1 MTHFALIPA
10 NMVSSSLIH
19 TFLLYS
25 FLLDYGHSCFCCD
38 VTWHV
43 SFWCFKLNM
52 ILPCFVPDV
61 CSTHLLLLYCI
72 CSEENLRAALN
83 KMGIGGHALEEIM
96 DKVKNRH
103 YQVLYFIAIGLTEQY
118 DIPELTGLSGIM
130 KYTASL
136 HINLWDHTRCLLWF
150 WNQPSKS
157 IFQWKPESSASQSEC
172 SSLIYTWPFSL
183 CSAGF
188 INMS

>member
-1 MTHFALIPA
+1 MVTAASVKKKTRPA
-10 NMVSSSLIH
+10 GAHSS
-19 TFLLYS
+19 
-25 FLLDYGHSCFCCD
+25 FCCD

-43 SFWCFKLNM
+43 SLWCFKINM

-61 CSTHLLLLYCI
+61 CSMHLLLLYCI

-83 KMGIGGHALEEIM
+83 KMGVGGHALEEIM

-136 HINLWDHTRCLLWF
+136 HINLWDHTWCLLWF